1 MHVAQTVALAPLSDT
16 ETAALVSQLS
26 DAIHLVA
33 VQRRSDRC
41 ERWYDAGTA
50 DAAAVLGVPIVSPA

>member
-1 MHVAQTVALAPLSDT
+1 LSDT
-16 ETAALVSQLS
+16 ETAALVSQLL
-26 DAIHLVA
+26 DAIHLIA

-41 ERWYDAGTA
+41 ERWYDARTA